1 MTIEQLL
8 QLKDLGEVTKVQ
20 FKERI
25 IDRNDVSCELVAL
38 SNGRGGM
45 LVVGINDKNGEIN
58 PRVKRKKQ

>member
-20 FKERI
+20 FKVRI

-38 SNGRGGM
+38 SNGRSTG
-45 LVVGINDKNGEIN
+45 
-58 PRVKRKKQ
+58 